1 MASDLTQLVADN
13 YPQIAT
19 DLLTPL
25 LKLMQLSRD
34 HCGGDVDKFLVLL
47 VVALRTTRHREFA
60 GYTPEQLASGEVKVL
75 PGLGTNGR
83 SIAASLGMPKETVRR
98 RVCELVDAGWL
109 ARHNARLYF
118 TAKGHQEL
126 APVRE
131 QIERLAANN
140 YDVVARLVADAGRR
154 R

>member
-1 MASDLTQLVADN
+1 MASDLNQLVADN
-13 YPQIAT
+13 YPRIAS

-25 LKLMQLSRD
+25 LKLMQLSREQ
-34 HCGGDVDKFLVLL
+34 CGGDADKFLVVL
-47 VVALRTTRHREFA
+47 VVALRTTRHEDFA
-60 GYTPEQLASGEVKVL
+60 ACTPEQLADAEASVL

-98 RVCELVDAGWL
+98 RVIELVDSGWL
-109 ARHNARLYF
+109 ARRDSRLYL
-118 TAKGHQEL
+118 TAKGYQEL

-140 YDVVARLVADAGRR
+140 YDVVARLVADARR
-154 R
+154 